1 MAFIDSR
8 RDLESSAI
16 DHPPPADDLSVRKLD
31 DGRTFTIVKVYWQP
45 AELEAALLA
54 AGFVE
59 PHVTSTARFFLMGEA
74 TAA

>member
-1 MAFIDSR
+1 MKAM
-8 RDLESSAI
+8 L
-16 DHPPPADDLSVRKLD
+16 VLD

-59 PHVTSTARFFLMGEA
+59 PHVTSTARFFLMGEG